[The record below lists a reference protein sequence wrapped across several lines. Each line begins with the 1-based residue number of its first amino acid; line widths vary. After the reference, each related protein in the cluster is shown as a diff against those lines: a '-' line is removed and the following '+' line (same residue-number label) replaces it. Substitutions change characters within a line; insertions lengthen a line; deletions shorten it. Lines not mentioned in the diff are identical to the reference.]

1 MSSALLRYTPRAD
14 RTLEECDAAIA
25 QCDKLVAMCAETNG
39 VGLPAVHGCG
49 LCHIWLQPSRVV
61 AASDTY
67 GRRYAKT
74 LKAPIAKRQELLDFT
89 AASDSIEAEKNSVL
103 TLSAYDFRIAASRVK
118 QHNAPMW
125 RKYMRYVVVSEEV
138 RCCGADSCCSGG
150 LLGSRFS
157 SFEFPPSRI
166 VGICLVHKVAIVSKA
181 MLIHTLW
188 I

>member
-1 MSSALLRYTPRAD
+1 
-14 RTLEECDAAIA
+14 
-25 QCDKLVAMCAETNG
+25 
-39 VGLPAVHGCG
+39 
-49 LCHIWLQPSRVV
+49 VV

-67 GRRYAKT
+67 GCRYAKT

-89 AASDSIEAEKNSVL
+89 AASDSIEAEKNSAL
-103 TLSAYDFRIAASRVK
+103 TLSAYDFRVAASRVK

-150 LLGSRFS
+150 LLGSSRFS

-181 MLIHTLW
+181 MLTHGHAHAHADACSMPDTCLVTYVVDMTLCPTTM
-188 I
+188 INTSIL